1 MGLTFHCQLCQYC
14 FSFVQRSAI
23 HLIFYRRGWFPV
35 SILVFYNSSISK
47 LSITFYRYIFT
58 VLNDFTFLRRVFFLK
73 IFLHGDILMIW
84 YCLSRVCLKIFLF
97 YETSI
102 LFWAVENQN
111 WTFTFFTLLTIS
123 YINESSYWC
132 IHLFMFL
139 ESLSLYLHN
148 KPLLLV
154 ALLRSFD
161 LFLPKIKFGYLLVIS
176 HIFSHS

>member
-14 FSFVQRSAI
+14 FSFFQRSAI

-132 IHLFMFL
+132 IHLLCFWKVWAYICITNPCCWWPYYGLLIYSYQKLNLDIFL
-139 ESLSLYLHN
+139 
-148 KPLLLV
+148 
-154 ALLRSFD
+154 
-161 LFLPKIKFGYLLVIS
+161 
-176 HIFSHS
+176 